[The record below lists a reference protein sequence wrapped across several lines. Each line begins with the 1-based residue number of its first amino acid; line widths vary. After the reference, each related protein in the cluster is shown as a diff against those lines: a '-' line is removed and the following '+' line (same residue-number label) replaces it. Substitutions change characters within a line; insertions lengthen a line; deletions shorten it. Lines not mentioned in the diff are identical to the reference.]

1 MSLKSIDMQF
11 AVHKNGDAAQLQKQ
25 LQDKPVADQAVM
37 ASGHLQNETLN
48 RKRSPATTQT
58 EQGNI
63 DSSPQ
68 DKKRVN
74 KTAAPKSGKS
84 EQEVTRQAEHPYKG
98 HRLDLTL

>member
-11 AVHKNGDAAQLQKQ
+11 AVHKNADAAQLQKQ
-25 LQDKPVADQAVM
+25 LQDKPVADQAVI
-37 ASGHLQNETLN
+37 ASGLQQKET
-48 RKRSPATTQT
+48 RKRTRSPGTTQT

-68 DKKRVN
+68 DKKRAV
-74 KTAAPKSGKS
+74 KPPAQRAAAK
-84 EQEVTRQAEHPYKG
+84 EQEPSKQAEHPYKG